1 MAVLP
6 RNMILQRILR
16 MLPFSLLSR
25 PSVVESIELVEAI
38 LYKLKSCCQWHLL
51 PAKQFFTDASLTWQG
66 GVVRFNT

>member
-38 LYKLKSCCQWHLL
+38 LYKLKTGYPW
-51 PAKQFFTDASLTWQG
+51 
-66 GVVRFNT
+66 R